1 MNSNIARDH
10 DEHSHSEHSPLGRVP
25 VRVSFVHPDARAV
38 FIAGTFNDWNEE
50 AEPLQDLGNGRW
62 WKEFTL
68 VPGTYEYRYIV
79 DGEWQDD
86 PSAHARVD
94 NPYGGVN
101 SLLQVI
107 SKDKSP
113 LAEHHSLTKEAA
125 RHAGHA
131 L

>member
-1 MNSNIARDH
+1 MNSNIAH
-10 DEHSHSEHSPLGRVP
+10 DQDENAPIEHSPTSRVP
-25 VRVSFVHPDARAV
+25 VSVSFVHPDARTV

-50 AEPLQDLGNGRW
+50 AEPLHALGNGRW

-68 VPGTYEYRYIV
+68 VPGTYEYRYVV
-79 DGEWQDD
+79 DGEWQAD
-86 PSAHARVD
+86 PSAHASVA

-107 SKDKSP
+107 SKDQPTQAK
-113 LAEHHSLTKEAA
+113 HHSVSKEAA